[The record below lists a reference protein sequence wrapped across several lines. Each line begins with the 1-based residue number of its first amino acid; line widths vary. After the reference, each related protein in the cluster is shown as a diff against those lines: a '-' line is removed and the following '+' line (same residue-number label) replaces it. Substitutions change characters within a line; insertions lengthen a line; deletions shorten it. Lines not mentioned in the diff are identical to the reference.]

1 MHAKRKEE
9 GRVNEKNGGGHGQ
22 SYQFYPWTLEKER
35 IFDHDIYGKTSA
47 AGLRSG
53 NSILRY
59 PSDRWLN
66 IRLEKLSV
74 GKEGEECV
82 SGAHTYPRGA
92 Q

>member
-1 MHAKRKEE
+1 MKRMAAAMD
-9 GRVNEKNGGGHGQ
+9 RV
-22 SYQFYPWTLEKER
+22 YQFYPWTLEKER
-35 IFDHDIYGKTSA
+35 SFDHDIYGKTSA